1 MKVSVKMLVQ
11 LDSGYRHGYGKCPQY
26 AFQSKHKSKN
36 GSYRRNNY
44 KVLYHRIASKNGLV
58 KVENK
63 TVIEQTMSSS
73 LITAVSTREMTGA
86 QNIISHRKYI

>member
-1 MKVSVKMLVQ
+1 MMKLSVKMLVQ
-11 LDSGYRHGYGKCPQY
+11 LDPGYRHSYGNFPQY

-36 GSYRRNNY
+36 GANRRNNY
-44 KVLYHRIASKNGLV
+44 KVLYHRIPSKNGLL

-73 LITAVSTREMTGA
+73 LIMADC
-86 QNIISHRKYI
+86 H